1 MKPTQFLYARHL
13 VKAIRSR
20 CQYAVIDVQ
29 GDQLNPKITFTNQI
43 EGGAVSIPGKYYIID
58 IKDNS
63 ELVNQAIHI
72 VESVTASWGKL
83 CYHYASFDEFLREI
97 KGISQAQYRAILRFA
112 ER

>member
-1 MKPTQFLYARHL
+1 MKPTQFLYPRHL

-20 CQYAVIDVQ
+20 CQYAMIEVQ
-29 GDQLNPKITFTNQI
+29 DGQLNPKITFTNQI
-43 EGGAVSIPGKYYIID
+43 DEGAVSIPGKHYIID
-58 IKDNS
+58 IKNNP
-63 ELVNQAIHI
+63 ELVNQAAHI
-72 VESVTASWGKL
+72 VKSVTTSWGKW